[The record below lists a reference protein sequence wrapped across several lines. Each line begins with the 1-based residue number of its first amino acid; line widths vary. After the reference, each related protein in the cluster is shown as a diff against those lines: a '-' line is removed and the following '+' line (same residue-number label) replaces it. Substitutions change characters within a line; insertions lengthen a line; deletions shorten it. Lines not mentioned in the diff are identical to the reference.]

1 MAKVL
6 SPAKVNASILPAIK
20 KFSEDSSW
28 RIRYLVA
35 DRIIELA
42 NAMGK
47 DSVKDHFLP
56 FFCSFLEDKE
66 SEVRTAACGR
76 IADFCSILDPT
87 TIISKIVPTL
97 KTLQTDTF

>member
-1 MAKVL
+1 MQGIDNCIALAKVL
-6 SPAKVNASILPAIK
+6 SVAKINACILPAIK

-42 NAMGK
+42 NAVGK
-47 DSVKDHFLP
+47 DTAKDNFLP
-56 FFCSFLEDKE
+56 YFCSFLDDKE

-76 IADFCSILDPT
+76 IADFC
-87 TIISKIVPTL
+87 
-97 KTLQTDTF
+97 